1 MTDDISTIKPV
12 NFRSI
17 NVFKDATTAY
27 CGTCGTSGVIVID
40 TKYWQK
46 YKSLN
51 ISNIASFMISPW
63 LTLRNLLP
71 DAERNVSYI
80 ILGRI
85 SLSFLP
91 WQCP

>member
-1 MTDDISTIKPV
+1 MADDISTIKPV
-12 NFRSI
+12 NFKSI
-17 NVFKDATTAY
+17 NVLKDAIAAY

-40 TKYWQK
+40 TKYWHK
-46 YKSLN
+46 YKSFN
-51 ISNIASFMISPW
+51 ISNIVSFMISFW
-63 LTLRNLLP
+63 LTLRDMLP